1 MEKRNEVGVIEQY
14 FHVVMYI
21 IPYRVIITFKFV
33 DEILVCDSQ
42 VKATVLHNGN
52 ELRWCTMR
60 PLPFGYIC
68 GGNMVN
74 SHLNEN
80 H

>member
-1 MEKRNEVGVIEQY
+1 MFI
-14 FHVVMYI
+14 M
-21 IPYRVIITFKFV
+21 PYKVIITFKFV

-42 VKATVLHNGN
+42 VKLSSSQATVLHNGN